1 MKKKEF
7 DETHKKGSQ
16 YEDCIHFAIESIYLY
31 ISQKDQN
38 RI

>member
-1 MKKKEF
+1 MKKREF

-16 YEDCIHFAIESIYLY
+16 YEDCIEFIYLFVF
-31 ISQKDQN
+31 QKDQN